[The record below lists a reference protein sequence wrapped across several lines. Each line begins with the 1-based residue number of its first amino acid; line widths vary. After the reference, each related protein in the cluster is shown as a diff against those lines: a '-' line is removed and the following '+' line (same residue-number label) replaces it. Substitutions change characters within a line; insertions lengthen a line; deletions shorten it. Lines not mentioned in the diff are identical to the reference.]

1 MAKQSTQ
8 NKVSFYLKI
17 LFATTATLA
26 LCITACSK
34 DEGVN
39 NAPLNM
45 GEGSGAHSNSDVV
58 TPDNNTGS
66 PDANGNDAT
75 VNIDSL
81 TNAIKNDIYNSVK
94 DSLGSKNNTDKKEND
109 NIDSLTKSDKDSL
122 TTPTDSTSSNQ
133 SVTSSLNA
141 RVESLEVLG
150 SENIYGAFANHY
162 PLMYEDF
169 TFQNKNGDSIT
180 LQSPFPVVI
189 TNTCNTTI
197 QCGQKKV
204 MVKTWIPGFTDT
216 TTITGII
223 PPADSIILS
232 PNLNFNDDALL
243 SIASAKKVN
252 RQIRVYAL
260 ENDNQILFHSESKPT
275 TIHPMQVFGSLEPA
289 LLNDPIHAPYWYSLW
304 VTPMADSISRIINEV
319 AQKMPNGQIKVYQKY
334 DMDETIEQSSAR
346 IVAAV
351 FEVLQSRNIKY
362 VENDG
367 AGSYGQRINYPI
379 ETLRKKQGIC
389 IETAVLF
396 ASVLERI
403 KFETF
408 LIIIP
413 NHAFVGWIADQD
425 NSTIDYIET
434 TMIGDKNASALSAI
448 LKGIEEHNEQVKLG
462 NIDSRKTL
470 IVPISI
476 TRAVNITPNN
486 IP

>member
-1 MAKQSTQ
+1 
-8 NKVSFYLKI
+8 
-17 LFATTATLA
+17 
-26 LCITACSK
+26 
-34 DEGVN
+34 
-39 NAPLNM
+39 
-45 GEGSGAHSNSDVV
+45 
-58 TPDNNTGS
+58 
-66 PDANGNDAT
+66 
-75 VNIDSL
+75 
-81 TNAIKNDIYNSVK
+81 
-94 DSLGSKNNTDKKEND
+94 
-109 NIDSLTKSDKDSL
+109 
-122 TTPTDSTSSNQ
+122 
-133 SVTSSLNA
+133 
-141 RVESLEVLG
+141 
-150 SENIYGAFANHY
+150 
-162 PLMYEDF
+162 
-169 TFQNKNGDSIT
+169 
-180 LQSPFPVVI
+180 
-189 TNTCNTTI
+189 
-197 QCGQKKV
+197 
-204 MVKTWIPGFTDT
+204 
-216 TTITGII
+216 
-223 PPADSIILS
+223 
-232 PNLNFNDDALL
+232 
-243 SIASAKKVN
+243 
-252 RQIRVYAL
+252 
-260 ENDNQILFHSESKPT
+260 
-275 TIHPMQVFGSLEPA
+275 
-289 LLNDPIHAPYWYSLW
+289 
-304 VTPMADSISRIINEV
+304 MADSISRIINEV

-379 ETLRKKQGIC
+379 ETLRKKQGLC

-403 KFETF
+403 GLETF